1 MNNLKE
7 KLSEQEKEL
16 LKILLKDKIL
26 DLHKG
31 LEFRTDIKEVMNN
44 IDQYKDILIKIS

>member
-16 LKILLKDKIL
+16 LKTLLKDKIL

>member
-16 LKILLKDKIL
+16 LKTLLKDKIL

-44 IDQYKDILIKIS
+44 IDQYKGILIKIS

>member
-16 LKILLKDKIL
+16 LKTLLKDKIL

-31 LEFRTDIKEVMNN
+31 LEFSTDIKEVMNN

>member
-16 LKILLKDKIL
+16 LKTLLKDKIL

-44 IDQYKDILIKIS
+44 IDQYKG